1 MKAHLLWLFIVAIL
15 VCAGCAQVAPI
26 SPVSSTPRMV
36 LAPGD
41 EIEVKFAYSEQFNE
55 TQIIRPDGMIELP
68 IIGEIQARGKKP
80 SELRKE
86 LIKLYTPHLK
96 HPQLSVMV
104 REFRSRRVWVGGEVM
119 RTGFIDM
126 PGPMTALEA
135 IMNVGGF
142 REETANIEEVVLI
155 RHMDFK
161 RYSYKIS
168 VKESFAGNGKPT
180 EMFYLE
186 PRDIVFVPQKGVVN
200 VNQWIDQYIRKMIPI
215 PMSSG
220 TFIAPKAAE

>member
-1 MKAHLLWLFIVAIL
+1 M
-15 VCAGCAQVAPI
+15 PENR
-26 SPVSSTPRMV
+26 PPRMV
-36 LAPGD
+36 LAAGD
-41 EIEVKFAYSEQFNE
+41 EVEVKFSYSEQFNE
-55 TQIIRPDGMIELP
+55 TQLVRPDGMIELP
-68 IIGEIQARGKKP
+68 IIGVIQAQGKKP
-80 SELRKE
+80 SELREE

-96 HPQLSVMV
+96 HPQLSVIV
-104 REFRSRRVWVGGEVM
+104 REFRGRRVYVIGEVA

-142 REETANIEEVVLI
+142 REETANLEEVVLI
-155 RHMDFK
+155 RHVDFK
-161 RYSYKIS
+161 RYSYKINI
-168 VKESFAGNGKPT
+168 KESLAGNGKPS

-200 VNQWIDQYIRKMIPI
+200 VNQWIDQYIRKMIPL
-215 PMSSG
+215 PMSTN

>member
-1 MKAHLLWLFIVAIL
+1 MKAHVLCLFIVSIL
-15 VCAGCAQVAPI
+15 VCAGCAQVTSMPENR
-26 SPVSSTPRMV
+26 PPRMV
-36 LAPGD
+36 LAAGD
-41 EIEVKFAYSEQFNE
+41 EIEVKFSYSEQFNE
-55 TQIIRPDGMIELP
+55 TQLVRPDGMIELP

-104 REFRSRRVWVGGEVM
+104 REFSGRRVYVVGEVM

-135 IMNVGGF
+135 ITGVGGF
-142 REETANIEEVVLI
+142 REETANIEKVILV
-155 RHMDFK
+155 RHIDFK
-161 RYSYKIS
+161 RYSYEIS
-168 VKESFAGNGKPT
+168 IKESLAGNGKPS

-186 PRDIVFVPQKGVVN
+186 PLDIVFVPQKGVIN
-200 VNQWIDQYIRKMIPI
+200 VNQWIDHYIRQMIPL
-215 PMSSG
+215 PMSSS
-220 TFIAPKAAE
+220 TFIAPQAPQ

>member
-1 MKAHLLWLFIVAIL
+1 MKAHVIWLFIVSIF
-15 VCAGCAQVAPI
+15 VCTGCAQVAP
-26 SPVSSTPRMV
+26 SRPVERTPRMV
-36 LAPGD
+36 LAAGD
-41 EIEVKFAYSEQFNE
+41 EIEVKFAYSEKFNE
-55 TQIIRPDGMIELP
+55 TQLVRPDGMIELP
-68 IIGEIQARGKKP
+68 IIGEIQTRGKKP

-104 REFRSRRVWVGGEVM
+104 REFRGRRVYVAGEVM

-142 REETANIEEVVLI
+142 REETANIEEVVLV
-155 RHMDFK
+155 RHVDFK
-161 RYSYKIS
+161 RYSYKINI
-168 VKESFAGNGKPT
+168 KESLAGNGKPS

-200 VNQWIDQYIRKMIPI
+200 VNQWIDQYIRRMIPV
-215 PMSSG
+215 PMTSG